1 MAKEVQEV
9 KNTTCLDCRQELITL
24 ENPGVY
30 ICSCGLRYSKE
41 LLESAD
47 PVMWQDIAEHRSF
60 VRKDG
65 YLEVW
70 AYHRVPER
78 V

>member
-1 MAKEVQEV
+1 MKGSVQEV
-9 KNTTCLDCRQELITL
+9 KNTTCLDCRQELKNL
-24 ENPGVY
+24 ENHVY
-30 ICSCGLRYSKE
+30 ICSCGLRYSQG

-47 PVMWQDIAEHRSF
+47 PVMWQDVAEHRSF

-70 AYHRVPER
+70 AQAPGRI
-78 V
+78 